1 MIEFYVPTQTSK
13 PVTISRWAVGYGIPV
28 SMLSYFLEAPSL
40 GQWWSMLLLVPIALA
55 SQWLATEGIN
65 KVLLKTVW
73 GQKYLQTQFLWV
85 AAQRDHL
92 KAKGESGN
100 NVYLD
105 TGDFA
110 ASFVAGIALL
120 LCALGVISF
129 LVE

>member
-1 MIEFYVPTQTSK
+1 M
-13 PVTISRWAVGYGIPV
+13 
-28 SMLSYFLEAPSL
+28 
-40 GQWWSMLLLVPIALA
+40 LLVPIALA

-65 KVLLKTVW
+65 KVLLKTLW
-73 GQKYLQTQFLWV
+73 GRKYLHTQFLWV
-85 AAQRDHL
+85 EAQRDSL

-110 ASFVAGIALL
+110 ASFIAGMALL
-120 LCALGVISF
+120 ICALGVISF